1 MSIGGEARESDEELV
16 VNLGNALKIRG
27 YSLELNA
34 EPSVAGN
41 GEAVLADHSH
51 HGASVVLEDRHP
63 FNLLLMQLLSVF
75 FLRLGLSRQI
85 VFCPSW
91 YF

>member
-63 FNLLLMQLLSVF
+63 LNLQLQSLC
-75 FLRLGLSRQI
+75 LGLSRQI
-85 VFCPSW
+85 MLSLSS
-91 YF
+91 